1 MPPPYVPAPPP
12 PAAPS
17 PGGILN
23 RRQTISN
30 RASTITLG
38 VLALVAAALSLTAAL
53 AHDRGI
59 YELGARLF
67 LAGVGL
73 TCVVLGIVL
82 AVTALRGRSGGWLT
96 LVSAILAGIFVPIA
110 LIVGLVAGT
119 SHYSPNGWGGASSSG
134 TLVEEEDDS
143 SWDWELEDEDWAGS
157 ETADPV
163 FDLVDEQR
171 TFDHETADIYAK
183 SSQITIDLTE
193 APDFQS
199 SYVYADVAESD
210 LTVLLTP
217 DQAVSI
223 SLTMYDSALETQM
236 PQDALAEN
244 PWLATLSTLETLGF
258 VDSDNYLRNGYRGVL
273 LGIYADHSTVI
284 FQVIDNEEPQS

>member
-1 MPPPYVPAPPP
+1 M
-12 PAAPS
+12 S
-17 PGGILN
+17 IFN

-53 AHDRGI
+53 LHNHGI
-59 YELGARLF
+59 HELGARLF
-67 LAGVGL
+67 LSGVGL

-82 AVTALRGRSGGWLT
+82 AATALRGRSGSWLT

-119 SHYSPNGWGGASSSG
+119 SHTSSNGWGDASSLAP
-134 TLVEEEDDS
+134 LVKEEDT
-143 SWDWELEDEDWAGS
+143 SWDWEYDEEQDWGGS
-157 ETADPV
+157 ALVNPT
-163 FDLVDEQR
+163 FDLVGEEKA
-171 TFDHETADIYAK
+171 FDHETADIYAQH
-183 SSQITIDLTE
+183 SQITVDLTN

-199 SYVYADVAESD
+199 SYVYVDMAESD

-223 SLTMYDSALETQM
+223 SLTMYDSTLEAEV
-236 PQDALAEN
+236 PQDVLADN
-244 PWLATLSTLETLGF
+244 PWLATLSTLEIRGYI
-258 VDSDNYLRNGYRGVL
+258 DSDNYLRRDYQGVSL
-273 LGIYADHSTVI
+273 SIYADHSTVT
-284 FQVIDNEEPQS
+284 FQVIDEEEPQS